1 MADLTRRQ
9 TLTAGA
15 ASAIAAAM
23 ATTPGQTSANGP
35 NDQRILELDAERRR
49 LKAQDQEIGREIR
62 RLEDTLPAHLASG
75 TDNHGRFLGFPLL
88 DTSIPAVAKMC
99 GDAVRPC
106 SSRPSLSDIRR
117 FNRHTEGLAAPGA
130 DRDRRRAEGRERIR
144 HWIARRREQREARR
158 VRGIDGLY
166 VESEA
171 TFKRIDAIEHE
182 IVDTPAD
189 GPAGVRV
196 KLGVALDIEDDSG
209 DGFDVASG
217 CLEERGK
224 AKVVADLDRLAREG
238 M

>member
-9 TLTAGA
+9 TVTAGA

-49 LKAQDQEIGREIR
+49 LKARDLEISREIN

-75 TDNHGRFLGFPLL
+75 TDNHGRFLGFALL
-88 DTSIPAVAKMC
+88 DTSIPAVSKMC
-99 GDAVRPC
+99 GTAVHPW

-117 FNRHTEGLAAPGA
+117 FNRHTESLAAPGA
-130 DRDRRRAEGRERIR
+130 DRDHRRAEGRERIR

-158 VRGIDGLY
+158 VRGIDRLY
-166 VESEA
+166 AESEA
-171 TFKRIDAIEHE
+171 TFERINAIEHE

-196 KLGVALDIEDDSG
+196 KLAIALDIEDATG
-209 DGFDVASG
+209 DGFDVASE

-224 AKVVADLDRLAREG
+224 AKVLAELDRLAQEG
-238 M
+238 A